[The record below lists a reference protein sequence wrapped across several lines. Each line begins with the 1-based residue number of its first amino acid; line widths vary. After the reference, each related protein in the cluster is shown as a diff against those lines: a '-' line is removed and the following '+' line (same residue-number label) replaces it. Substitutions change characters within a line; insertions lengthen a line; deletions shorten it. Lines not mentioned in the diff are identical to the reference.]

1 MKKIIN
7 LSMLAIAAMAAFAC
21 TEEIVDPESNEIPS
35 VENPLV
41 INALAD
47 DDIAPDTKTSLSGV
61 SIRWA
66 TTDAIAGYE
75 GSTKHTSTKTDI
87 SDGGKLATFT
97 FSGVSVGTNLDYL
110 IYPAAAA
117 GAEDAGLFEITLPTE
132 QEATADSFADGA
144 NVALAEGKVADD
156 AVLFKNLGALIGIKV
171 NNDNIESVKIS
182 ANEDMTGA
190 GIADPSDFSAIADSG
205 EKYVQLT
212 GGLNNGEDYYAVV
225 YPSPLAG
232 YTGLQIV
239 AENTVGQTATYSNS
253 TPLVLARNDN
263 KRIANLTIAPAK
275 WTPSYESWTYT
286 FTSKQFSSNT
296 SVTLN
301 GKSWTL
307 NGDGDYWN
315 YESNRGQQFGSGTK
329 PYTGLTLT
337 SNFGVSAGVRAVTV
351 SAAMAKD
358 ANATLSVSVGGVDYK
373 YGGSTT
379 ADLTTTNTAYEFV
392 SPTGKVKT
400 GNIVISID
408 QSTSKAVYI
417 KTITV
422 NGKASPEISFSTDSY
437 SFVIGSSDYLAFTG
451 QALTNP
457 NSVTIVSY
465 ESSDTSIATVDSDGN
480 VTLKGKIG
488 STTITATSEENFT
501 YAASTASY
509 DITVSPEPTH
519 VSSVTAAGDYKIE
532 DLTVMAVSGRSIIA
546 ADATGAIL
554 IYAASADHGKVV
566 NDVLTVN
573 GSVVSYHGVW
583 EFSSP
588 TITKTGTTTAIYPSP
603 IAYDDSQFTSYTSAP
618 VIEYASASG
627 VASSAGR
634 SVTSAGGKVYNVY
647 GDLSSVD
654 GKSVIITGYVFG
666 YNSPKV
672 DFMLVGAPTVDPT
685 YPTLETD
692 PVDGDELVWAD
703 DKYGDG
709 NAKTIEVTLNGS
721 ATGYTVSFTDSESA
735 WTVSDDG
742 AGIITAYPK
751 AANGSTTTDKT
762 LVITITHK
770 DNALLTST
778 ISLKQNKKGAPATKD
793 YYRLVTDTEDIT
805 AGTYVVGALRS
816 ASATDTFYFG
826 KATVSS
832 GDWVVSDDYIT
843 VEAEGG
849 IRRFETKD
857 LPSGA
862 VEFTFTGNNTDG
874 FTISNSTNYLYYTA
888 ASNRKLSF
896 AAAGSSQKWKVS
908 AKSSPLITGG
918 IVLKAVTGD
927 STNYTISENST
938 GVGAIRGYASTTEY
952 RAIYLFKKVNE

>member
-1 MKKIIN
+1 M
-7 LSMLAIAAMAAFAC
+7 
-21 TEEIVDPESNEIPS
+21 
-35 VENPLV
+35 
-41 INALAD
+41 
-47 DDIAPDTKTSLSGV
+47 
-61 SIRWA
+61 
-66 TTDAIAGYE
+66 
-75 GSTKHTSTKTDI
+75 
-87 SDGGKLATFT
+87 
-97 FSGVSVGTNLDYL
+97 
-110 IYPAAAA
+110 
-117 GAEDAGLFEITLPTE
+117 
-132 QEATADSFADGA
+132 
-144 NVALAEGKVADD
+144 
-156 AVLFKNLGALIGIKV
+156 
-171 NNDNIESVKIS
+171 
-182 ANEDMTGA
+182 
-190 GIADPSDFSAIADSG
+190 
-205 EKYVQLT
+205 
-212 GGLNNGEDYYAVV
+212 
-225 YPSPLAG
+225 
-232 YTGLQIV
+232 
-239 AENTVGQTATYSNS
+239 
-253 TPLVLARNDN
+253 
-263 KRIANLTIAPAK
+263 
-275 WTPSYESWTYT
+275 
-286 FTSKQFSSNT
+286 
-296 SVTLN
+296 
-301 GKSWTL
+301 
-307 NGDGDYWN
+307 
-315 YESNRGQQFGSGTK
+315 
-329 PYTGLTLT
+329 
-337 SNFGVSAGVRAVTV
+337 
-351 SAAMAKD
+351 
-358 ANATLSVSVGGVDYK
+358 
-373 YGGSTT
+373 
-379 ADLTTTNTAYEFV
+379 
-392 SPTGKVKT
+392 
-400 GNIVISID
+400 
-408 QSTSKAVYI
+408 
-417 KTITV
+417 
-422 NGKASPEISFSTDSY
+422 
-437 SFVIGSSDYLAFTG
+437 
-451 QALTNP
+451 
-457 NSVTIVSY
+457 SY